1 MDEILFD
8 EGGYRAIRH
17 GAPRHD
23 TTFVSFQA
31 RNARHRD
38 AATPGHFGKPF
49 VPDRITKSDLPA
61 NFVSIVCNRN
71 GWYLDAAAL
80 AAARAVRAAVPGPPS
95 ASAPWETLVARRD
108 WLLGRVG

>member
-8 EGGYRAIRH
+8 EGGYRVIRH

-80 AAARAVRAAVPGPPS
+80 AGGGRLRRGGVVAGGLRGAAC
-95 ASAPWETLVARRD
+95 TAR
-108 WLLGRVG
+108 